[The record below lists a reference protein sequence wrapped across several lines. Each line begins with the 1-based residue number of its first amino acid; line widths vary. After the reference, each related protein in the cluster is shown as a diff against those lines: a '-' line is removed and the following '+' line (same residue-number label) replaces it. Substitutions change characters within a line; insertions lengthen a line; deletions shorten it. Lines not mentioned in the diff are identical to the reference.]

1 MNKFKAGELV
11 RVAVSGLRGIGEP
24 PALGQL
30 GLFMGYDDLPRAN
43 PSARVLIDSNEY
55 VLDPEG
61 LEKVQ

>member
-24 PALGQL
+24 PYLDQL

-43 PSARVLIDSNEY
+43 PSARVLIDSNE
-55 VLDPEG
+55 
-61 LEKVQ
+61 